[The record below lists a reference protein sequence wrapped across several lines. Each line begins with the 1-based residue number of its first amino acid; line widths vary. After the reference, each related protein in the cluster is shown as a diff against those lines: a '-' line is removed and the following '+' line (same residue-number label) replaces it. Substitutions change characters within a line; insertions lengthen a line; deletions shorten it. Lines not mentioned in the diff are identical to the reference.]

1 MPREQI
7 RPQSH
12 PSERF
17 VAPRSI
23 MTGVPLKEI
32 LGLDAIRLI
41 GESFA
46 NVSSKFVASSFVR
59 AASQGLEALELNER
73 GRHIGLALAEQ
84 LPPTFPAASRILLA
98 ALGPELSKTDG
109 NGLAPFFYLPHAHL
123 ISERGIDDFERGMAV
138 NYELTKRFT
147 AEFSIRPFIV
157 KYPEESL
164 ELFAHWTQDANP
176 HVRRL
181 VSEGTR
187 PRLPWAMRLKAF
199 QQQPQ
204 LTIPLLEALKDDPEL
219 YVRRSVANH
228 LADILKD
235 HPDVAYEVCERWL
248 SEVSGK
254 GANRELAAARKW
266 IIRHAVRLPAKKG
279 ESRAVRLR
287 VKAK

>member
-1 MPREQI
+1 MSP
-7 RPQSH
+7 PTTPH
-12 PSERF
+12 PAERF

-23 MTGVPLKEI
+23 MAGVPLKEV
-32 LGLDAIRLI
+32 LGLDVIRLI

-46 NVSSKFVASSFVR
+46 SVSPKFDARAFVR
-59 AASQGLEALELNER
+59 AASRGLEALELNER

-84 LPPTFPAASRILLA
+84 LPPTFRAASRVLLA
-98 ALGPELSKTDG
+98 AFGPELSKTDG

-123 ISERGIDDFERGMAV
+123 ISERGIDDFKQGMAA

-157 KYPEESL
+157 KYPDESL
-164 ELFAHWTQDANP
+164 ELLAGWTQDANP

-187 PRLPWAMRLKAF
+187 PRLPWAMRLKAV

-204 LTIPLLEALKDDPEL
+204 LTLPLLEALKDDPQL

-235 HPDVAYEVCERWL
+235 HPDMAYDICERWL
-248 SEVSGK
+248 NEVSRK
-254 GANRELAAARKW
+254 QSSHAQSSARKW

-279 ESRAVRLR
+279 ESRAVQLRL
-287 VKAK
+287 KAK